1 MIPLILFLC
10 LAGMLYA
17 AVVETAFGV
26 LMRLPHRIDAERAR
40 DPKLAAFLEDPITL
54 FVPARIL
61 RGGLLVASV
70 VLMSQVIG
78 TGFGQGL
85 ALFAIGVVTNILLG
99 QVAPARIVRRTPG
112 RALELLLPGFII
124 AANLIAPLTSL
135 IVSWLGPPAEPRR
148 LLKSVI
154 DFGETQVKEV
164 MTPRPDI
171 VAIRATASVD
181 ELRKVVQEQEYSR
194 LPVFNENLDN
204 IAGVIVVKDLFQMP
218 EQPGGDRP
226 IKEFLRPAV
235 FVPETKRVADV
246 LREFQQKRIQ
256 IAIVVDEYGGT
267 AGLVTVEDVLEEL
280 VGEIRDEYDVEV
292 EPVVRESEGVFTFSA
307 KAAIE
312 DMTERLGMAIDDDGF
327 ETVGGYVLSRAG
339 RVPSVGEKFAVDG
352 IEIEVLE
359 AERRRIHRVRVRRGA
374 PPTAPESEA
383 R

>member
-1 MIPLILFLC
+1 MIPLTLFLC

-26 LMRLPHRIDAERAR
+26 LMRLPSRMDAGHGRDHR
-40 DPKLAAFLEDPITL
+40 LASFLEDPIRL

-70 VLMSQVIG
+70 VLWAQVVG
-78 TGFGQGL
+78 TGTVAGL
-85 ALFAIGVVTNILLG
+85 VLLAIGIVTNILLG
-99 QVAPARIVRRTPG
+99 QIVPAQIVRRTPE
-112 RALELLLPGFII
+112 RVLQMLLPGFTA
-124 AANLIAPLTSL
+124 AANVIAPLTTL
-135 IVSWLGPPAEPRR
+135 IISWLGPPAEPRR

-154 DFGETQVKEV
+154 EFGETQVQEV

-171 VAIRATASVD
+171 VAIRSTATVD

-218 EQPGGDRP
+218 EQPRGDQP
-226 IKEFLRPAV
+226 VKDFVRPAS
-235 FVPETKRVADV
+235 FVPETKRVTDV
-246 LREFQQKRIQ
+246 LREFQQKRLQ
-256 IAIVVDEYGGT
+256 MAIVVDEYGGT

-292 EPVVRESEGVFTFSA
+292 EPVVRESDGVYSFSA

-312 DMTERLGMAIDDDGF
+312 EMTEGLGITIDDDGF

-339 RVPSVGEKFAVDG
+339 RVPAAGEKFAVDG

-359 AERRRIHRVRVRRGA
+359 AERRRIHRVRVRKL
-374 PPTAPESEA
+374 PEAS
-383 R
+383 

>member
-17 AVVETAFGV
+17 AIVETAFGV

-40 DPKLAAFLEDPITL
+40 DPQLAAFLEDPMKL

-61 RGGLLVASV
+61 RGGMLVASV
-70 VLMSQVIG
+70 VLLAQVVG

-85 ALFAIGVVTNILLG
+85 ALFGLGVLANIFLG
-99 QVAPARIVRRTPG
+99 QIVPAQIVRRTPE
-112 RALELLLPGFII
+112 RVLQMLLPGFTLV
-124 AANLIAPLTSL
+124 ANLIAPLTSL
-135 IVSWLGPPAEPRR
+135 IVAWLGPPAEPRR

-164 MTPRPDI
+164 MTPRPDM
-171 VAIRATASVD
+171 VAIRASATVD
-181 ELRKVVQEQEYSR
+181 ELRTVVQEQEYSR
-194 LPVFNENLDN
+194 LPVYNENLDN

-218 EQPGGDRP
+218 EQPLGSQLVR
-226 IKEFLRPAV
+226 EFVRPAA
-235 FVPETKRVADV
+235 FVPETKRVTDV
-246 LREFQQKRIQ
+246 LREFQQKRMQ
-256 IAIVVDEYGGT
+256 MAIVVDEYGGT

-292 EPVVRESEGVFTFSA
+292 EPVVRETDGVFTFSA

-312 DMTERLGMAIDDDGF
+312 DMTERLGIAIDDDGF

-339 RVPSVGEKFAVDG
+339 RVPAVGEKFAVDG
-352 IEIEVLE
+352 IEIEILE
-359 AERRRIHRVRVRRGA
+359 AERRRVHRIRARR
-374 PPTAPESEA
+374 APEA
-383 R
+383 V

>member
-17 AVVETAFGV
+17 ATVETAFGV

-40 DPKLAAFLEDPITL
+40 DARLSTFLEDPIKL

-70 VLMSQVIG
+70 VLLSQVIG
-78 TGFGQGL
+78 TGLGPGL
-85 ALFAIGVVTNILLG
+85 VLFAIGVLTNILLG
-99 QVAPARIVRRTPG
+99 QVVPAQIVRRTPE
-112 RALELLLPGFII
+112 RVLQMLLPGFT
-124 AANLIAPLTSL
+124 AVANLIAPLTSL
-135 IVSWLGPPAEPRR
+135 IVTWLGPPAEPRR

-171 VAIRATASVD
+171 VAIRATATVD

-194 LPVFNENLDN
+194 LPVYNENLDN

-218 EQPGGDRP
+218 EQPGGDRLV
-226 IKEFLRPAV
+226 KEFVRPAS

-246 LREFQQKRIQ
+246 LREFQQKRLQ
-256 IAIVVDEYGGT
+256 MAIVVDEYGGT
-267 AGLVTVEDVLEEL
+267 AGLVTVEDVVEEL

-292 EPVVRESEGVFTFSA
+292 EPVVREADGVFTFSA

-312 DMTERLGMAIDDDGF
+312 DMTDRLGISIDDDGF

-339 RVPSVGEKFAVDG
+339 RVPAVGERFAVDG

-359 AERRRIHRVRVRRGA
+359 AERRRIHRVRARKM
-374 PPTAPESEA
+374 PEAS
-383 R
+383 